1 MDTFSQETYFDP
13 LYYALGGNAAKL
25 QPFVDSI
32 LADLNNDIQIDGF
45 DWNPDLLDD
54 FTYSQVEKYLG
65 IAPMASVVDPDS
77 PAIPF
82 SKKGEVIGTGSIP
95 RMKTVDYLNEAKI
108 RALKKLIRRRDVT
121 VETVR
126 AAAGAA
132 IGEVFVEQTKSFKNA
147 ITFQR
152 DQMVSTGGIV
162 YNSTNNPY
170 GIALTLS
177 ARVPSGNTTTLQS
190 AARWWTAASYA
201 TEGGSADP
209 IADMKAMVKTAK
221 EKGLEMCHFEINSD
235 FLEHILN
242 HSKVVAALQ
251 ARISLRYSY
260 SVTDLSPFNNDDL
273 IAALSQVVGKPVIA
287 KGHISS
293 VEYSTGGK
301 VAERQFKSFAD
312 KVVALVPDGKI
323 GEILTVEPLLLEGGK
338 YAFALDGKL
347 AFTIA
352 ADYVNKCQSYGG
364 ELTSLCVPSYPRLMF
379 YLKPYEL

>member
-1 MDTFSQETYFDP
+1 MDTFSKETYFDP

-82 SKKGEVIGTGSIP
+82 SKKGEVVGTGTIP

-177 ARVPSGNTTTLQS
+177 ARVPSGNTTTLQGES
-190 AARWWTAASYA
+190 RWWKAASYA
-201 TEGGSADP
+201 TEGGSSDP
-209 IADMKAMVKTAK
+209 IADM
-221 EKGLEMCHFEINSD
+221 
-235 FLEHILN
+235 
-242 HSKVVAALQ
+242 
-251 ARISLRYSY
+251 
-260 SVTDLSPFNNDDL
+260 
-273 IAALSQVVGKPVIA
+273 
-287 KGHISS
+287 
-293 VEYSTGGK
+293 
-301 VAERQFKSFAD
+301 
-312 KVVALVPDGKI
+312 
-323 GEILTVEPLLLEGGK
+323 
-338 YAFALDGKL
+338 
-347 AFTIA
+347 
-352 ADYVNKCQSYGG
+352 
-364 ELTSLCVPSYPRLMF
+364 
-379 YLKPYEL
+379 